1 MEARTPPLERLAGE
15 SAQSR
20 IAVVRIDGCIQQR
33 TATAQRRLA
42 FREVANERFDA
53 QQRIFD
59 LLQSSCAAVRNL
71 RPGKVKR
78 RQRELFLASKVPVN
92 TTLFYPCCGHDLL
105 QRASFVALL
114 VKQGRGLRNDVL
126 PRLVSFTG
134 RPDRY
139 AG

>member
-1 MEARTPPLERLAGE
+1 MEAATPSLERLAGE
-15 SAQSR
+15 GAQSS
-20 IAVVRIDGCIQQR
+20 IAVVRVDGCIQQR

-42 FREVANERFDA
+42 FREIANERFDA

-71 RPGKVKR
+71 RPRKVKR
-78 RQRELFLASKVPVN
+78 RERELFLASKVPVN
-92 TTLFYPCCGHDLL
+92 TALFYPRCRHDLL

-114 VKQGRGLRNDVL
+114 VEQGRGLRNDVL
-126 PRLVSFTG
+126 PCLVPF
-134 RPDRY
+134 